1 MNFSE
6 NRRLGGDVNSAIAR
20 PGCAFCVYNFA
31 FFMISLRDF
40 GTLSPSKANP
50 GAAKVNAFRRFLVG
64 QAMGRFFAIAKPE
77 SIVFRV
83 HFAVILDDL
92 MCILLS
98 FFMILDARLEA

>member
-31 FFMISLRDF
+31 FFMVILRDF

-50 GAAKVNAFRRFLVG
+50 GAAKVNAFRRVLVG
-64 QAMGRFFAIAKPE
+64 QAMGRFFAIAKPDCKTGFH
-77 SIVFRV
+77 SFPCSFCGDFR
-83 HFAVILDDL
+83 
-92 MCILLS
+92 
-98 FFMILDARLEA
+98 